1 MRNTAGNDYKILE
14 RKSSNFGRVGIQ
26 DRQSGLQKMYQ
37 ARPMA
42 YYEDLKRKEAYLT
55 CIDRY
60 NYDQLAR
67 PIINMIVH
75 ATMSTPPD
83 FQGDEGLVKDIR
95 KLILDSNINWITWG
109 IDLETYGD
117 LFIRSFTKGNNPKLA
132 SIPPESID
140 IEYDQ
145 RNILDIKKYVQFK
158 DDGGDFAKGIS
169 PDEMTHIKINCASS
183 QVYGVSTLRPVL
195 WWLDVLDN
203 LWERNWIRAA
213 QYYGNPIV
221 AVTGIP
227 GEHIETV
234 KATLQADGQRPGRNW
249 VFPPDVKAETLD
261 FTKNYP
267 IQDLIDRVYQYILAA
282 CGIPQ
287 HLVYESDSSRGVAMF
302 SADGFEMMIKS
313 RRRTWE
319 IGLRRAL
326 QTALNFDNEI
336 DLKINWAPVFMRD
349 LKNLS
354 SLVDTMVTQKVISK
368 HTARE
373 LINVD
378 HSVELERMK
387 QQKKDEPDEME
398 SAKISS
404 LQNKMA
410 LPPKAKVGK

>member
-1 MRNTAGNDYKILE
+1 VQNAAGSNYRIIE

-26 DRQSGLQKMYQ
+26 DRQSGLQKVFTHH
-37 ARPMA
+37 PMA
-42 YYEDLKRKEAYLT
+42 YYDDMKRKDAYLS

-67 PIINMIVH
+67 PIINIIVH
-75 ATMSTPPD
+75 AIFSTPPD
-83 FQGDEGLVKDIR
+83 FQGDKTLVKEIR

-117 LFIRSFTKGNNPKLA
+117 LFIRAFKGRNPKLA

-145 RNILDIKKYVQFK
+145 RNILDISNYVQFK
-158 DDGGDFAKGIS
+158 DDGGDFAKTIS
-169 PDEMTHIKINCASS
+169 PEKMTHIKINHASS

-221 AVTGIP
+221 AITGIP

-234 KATLQADGQRPGRNW
+234 KAALQSDGQRPGRNW

-267 IQDLIDRVYQYILAA
+267 IQDLIDRVYQYILAS

-319 IGLRRAL
+319 IGLRQAL
-326 QTALNFDNEI
+326 QKALDFDNSE
-336 DLKINWAPVFMRD
+336 DLKINWSPVFMRD

-354 SLVDTMVTQKVISK
+354 SLVDSMVTQKVLSK

-373 LINVD
+373 MINVD
-378 HSVELERMK
+378 HSIEVERMK
-387 QQKKDEPDEME
+387 QQKKEEPDEME
-398 SAKISS
+398 SAKISA
-404 LQNKMA
+404 LQTKVQ
-410 LPPKAKVGK
+410 PTSKAKNSK